1 MARKLKILI
10 CFLVP
15 ALLIFISCST
25 NEAVRSRFEAE
36 KKFHAIEKFLQD
48 SQIQPRFNNPD
59 LLNQIQYRY
68 RDLIDYCVTSLG
80 TIDSS
85 LYPQEFDEIGNI
97 AYFATKQLSQILFA
111 NKKYDSCLSLI
122 TGLMQSIDLKNY
134 QKMTV
139 YVSIGRALQA
149 SGNWDSAIVIYNY
162 SVKNFYPPVAADGR
176 IAYELF
182 NLPLQVHNI
191 YQRTG
196 DSVEAARYFTDAER
210 YYQTLIKD
218 FPETDFYASAHSNL
232 ARLYYNTRQWTKTID
247 QLRYLVDTTGIINP
261 SANMKIADIYAGQL
275 RRLDSAL
282 KIYEYVE
289 DHLDDRDTLLKPV
302 ILFKKSLVYL
312 EKKDC
317 PAARSELIELEN
329 QYPAYY
335 AYYPT
340 PQYTKARSFEL
351 EENWARAETE
361 YKFLIENY
369 PGSREAMSTHLYL
382 AEKLAQRGR
391 QLEAD
396 RWRRK
401 AESYFDEIARQNR
414 GTIKEATALFYK
426 AELFRREEKWR
437 DAAETM
443 ASVFNKFPDDE
454 TGRRGLLIAAEIYRQ
469 KLDNQPAADSLIELL
484 RKSLTSAEEEWGT

>member
-1 MARKLKILI
+1 MARKLKIII

-15 ALLIFISCST
+15 TLLLITSCST
-25 NEAVRSRFEAE
+25 NEAVRSRYEAE
-36 KKFHAIEKFLQD
+36 KKFHAIEKFLKD
-48 SQIQPRFNNPD
+48 SQIQPRLNNPD

-68 RDLIDYCVTSLG
+68 RDLVDYCVTSLG
-80 TIDSS
+80 TVDSA
-85 LYPQEFDEIGNI
+85 LYPGEFEEISNI

-111 NKKYDSCLSLI
+111 NKKYDSCQSLI
-122 TGLMQSIDLKNY
+122 TDLMQKIDLKNY
-134 QKMTV
+134 QKMAA

-162 SVKNFYPPVAADGR
+162 AVKNFYPPVTADGD
-176 IAYELF
+176 IAYDLF

-191 YQRTG
+191 YQRTR
-196 DSVEAARYFTDAER
+196 DTVEAAGYFTDAER

-218 FPETDFYASAHSNL
+218 FPESDFYAAARSNL
-232 ARLYYNTRQWTKTID
+232 ARLYYNTGQWKKTID
-247 QLRYLVDTTGIINP
+247 QLSQLVDTVGVINP

-275 RRLDSAL
+275 RRLDTAL
-282 KIYEYVE
+282 KIYDYIEN
-289 DHLDDRDTLLKPV
+289 HLDNRDTLLKPV
-302 ILFKKSLVYL
+302 IRFKKSLVYL
-312 EKKDC
+312 EKKDY
-317 PAARSELIELEN
+317 PAARSELIELKN
-329 QYPAYY
+329 LYPAYY

-351 EENWARAETE
+351 EGNWARAETE

-382 AEKLAQRGR
+382 AEKLAQQGR

-396 RWRRK
+396 RWLGK

-426 AELFRREEKWR
+426 AELFRREERWR

-443 ASVFNKFPDDE
+443 TSVFDKFPNDE
-454 TGRRGLLIAAEIYRQ
+454 TGQRGLLIAAEIYRQ
-469 KLDNQPAADSLIELL
+469 KLDNQPAADSLLELL
-484 RKSLTSAEEEWGT
+484 RKSLTTAEEEWGT

>member
-36 KKFHAIEKFLQD
+36 KKFQAIEKFLQD

-59 LLNQIQYRY
+59 LMNQLNYRY
-68 RDLIDYCVTSLG
+68 KDFIDYCVTSLAA
-80 TIDSS
+80 IDSG
-85 LYPQEFDEIGNI
+85 LHPQEFEEISNI
-97 AYFATKQLSQILFA
+97 AYFATKQFSQILFA

-122 TGLMQSIDLKNY
+122 TGLMQNIELKNY
-134 QKMTV
+134 QKLAA

-162 SVKNFYPPVAADGR
+162 SVKNFYPPVTADGD
-176 IAYELF
+176 IAYDLF

-191 YQRTG
+191 YLRTG
-196 DSVEAARYFTDAER
+196 DSAEAARYFTDAER

-218 FPETDFYASAHSNL
+218 FPETDFNPSARSNL
-232 ARLYYNTRQWTKTID
+232 ARLYFNTRQWTKTID

-261 SANMKIADIYAGQL
+261 SANIKIADIYAGQL

-282 KIYEYVE
+282 EIYEYIE
-289 DHLDDRDTLLKPV
+289 NHLNDRDSLLKPV

-312 EKKDC
+312 EKKEY

-329 QYPAYY
+329 RYPAYY
-335 AYYPT
+335 DYYPT

-351 EENWARAETE
+351 EENWDRAETE

-382 AEKLAQRGR
+382 AEKLAEQGR

-396 RWRRK
+396 RWYRK
-401 AESYFDEIARQNR
+401 AESYFDEIALQNR
-414 GTIKEATALFYK
+414 GKIKEATALFYK
-426 AELFRREEKWR
+426 AELFRREEKWQA
-437 DAAETM
+437 AAETM
-443 ASVFNKFPDDE
+443 ASVFDKFPYDE
-454 TGRRGLLIAAEIYRQ
+454 TGRRGLLVAAEIYRQ
-469 KLDNQPAADSLIELL
+469 KLDNQPAADSLILLL
-484 RKSLTSAEEEWGT
+484 RKSLTTAEEEWGT